1 MYTHS
6 DQRSKQNFWKYK
18 GAQFR
23 WGMKLILNEIKY
35 PTVASCTYV
44 LFLAREYKKTYRCLA
59 GCLTVGNLI
68 IQLNKCLQF
77 NYKY

>member
-1 MYTHS
+1 MSNSLSLKYNMMYTHS
-6 DQRSKQNFWKYK
+6 DQRLKQNFWKYK

-44 LFLAREYKKTYRCLA
+44 LF
-59 GCLTVGNLI
+59 
-68 IQLNKCLQF
+68 
-77 NYKY
+77 